1 MGLAA
6 QKLGNENILFSNAKG
21 FHIYIAFLSFQYPN
35 PLNELLILFE

>member
-6 QKLGNENILFSNAKG
+6 QKLGNENISFSNAKG
-21 FHIYIAFLSFQYPN
+21 FHIYIAFLYPN